1 MLPLLPDLKPPLPQR
16 LCKKPK
22 NGDNG
27 VVKEDGKDADTVDV
41 ACWDAIREVEVKPD
55 WVCAILAD
63 WFNATNEKFLVF
75 CLYQKK
81 IKNNRE

>member
-27 VVKEDGKDADTVDV
+27 VVKEDGNDADTVDV
-41 ACWDAIREVEVKPD
+41 ASWDAIREVEVKPD
-55 WVCAILAD
+55 
-63 WFNATNEKFLVF
+63 
-75 CLYQKK
+75 
-81 IKNNRE
+81 